1 MYTKSL
7 NIYTGLLI
15 FFTIQ
20 DLTIL
25 QLSLNV
31 PFAYSLIRFPIYEES
46 STQKTS
52 QKLENI
58 FSIYSDNPGQS
69 LSSSSQ
75 LTIVCLKYKPSYQL
89 LFIQIKLTD
98 ENLQNY
104 LSINLVNTGRL
115 VSVRVTNH

>member
-31 PFAYSLIRFPIYEES
+31 PFAYSLIRFPNYEES

-69 LSSSSQ
+69 LSSSS
-75 LTIVCLKYKPSYQL
+75 L
-89 LFIQIKLTD
+89 
-98 ENLQNY
+98 
-104 LSINLVNTGRL
+104 
-115 VSVRVTNH
+115 